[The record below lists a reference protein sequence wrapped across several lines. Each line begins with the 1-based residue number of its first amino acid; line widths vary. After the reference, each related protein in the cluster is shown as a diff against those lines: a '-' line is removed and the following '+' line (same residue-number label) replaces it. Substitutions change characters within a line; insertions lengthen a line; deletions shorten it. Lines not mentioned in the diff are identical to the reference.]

1 MTMKKIFALTC
12 ILILASAGL
21 ALADVTK
28 TASSAIVDGSRG
40 GQVGAG
46 TIGTAGNEISH
57 LSTGVG
63 LGWTCDVNGY
73 ALITEHTNGT
83 KTYGT
88 AADSTAIYTNDAKP
102 LTAPS
107 ASDDSAVSG
116 AGWTSL

>member
-1 MTMKKIFALTC
+1 MKKAFALAC
-12 ILILASAGL
+12 IMILASAGL
-21 ALADVTK
+21 AMADVTAA
-28 TASSAIVDGSRG
+28 ASSAIVDGSRG

-46 TIGTAGNEISH
+46 AIGTAGNEISH

-73 ALITEHTNGT
+73 ALITQHTNGT

-88 AADSTAIYTNDAKP
+88 ADDSTAIYTNESSP

-107 ASDDSAVSG
+107 ASDVSAVSG
-116 AGWTSL
+116 SGWTSL